1 MQLRKVARIVGLTT
15 LAWLGAVQTLSA
27 QETASDWVRT
37 EYGILRIVSAS
48 NYLSDSGTTLIGVQI
63 RLQPGW
69 KTYWR
74 TPGEAGVPTQ
84 FDWTESKN
92 VSGQEVIWPTPQRF
106 SEYEMETFGYDREVI
121 FPVYVSPVEGEDPI
135 DLHLKLNYGV
145 CKNICIPMES
155 RLHLTLSPKTSEQ
168 AEVGERSR
176 HARHIE
182 RFLKMVPAANGS
194 EGLTVEH
201 ILLRETEDGREIEIQ
216 VVGEPPMVWPDAAV
230 ELPPTHRLGIPL
242 VDISLDRK
250 LVRLRMPIW
259 SQKGSEDLVGQMAT
273 VVLWDE
279 DGRSVE
285 HRLEVDRAP
294 EPSKR

>member
-1 MQLRKVARIVGLTT
+1 MQPRKVARIVSLTV
-15 LAWLGAVQTLSA
+15 LAWLGVVQTSSA

-48 NYLSDSGTTLIGVQI
+48 NYLSDSGNTLIGVQI

-84 FDWTESKN
+84 FDWSASKN
-92 VSGQEVIWPTPQRF
+92 VSGHEVIWPTPQRF

-121 FPVYVSPVEGEDPI
+121 FPVYVTPGEGSDPVDVR
-135 DLHLKLNYGV
+135 LKLNYGV

-155 RLHLTLSPKTSEQ
+155 QLQLTLSPKTSEQ
-168 AEVGERSR
+168 EEIGERSR

-182 RFLKMVPAANGS
+182 RFIKKVPAANGS
-194 EGLTVEH
+194 EGLTIEH
-201 ILLRETEDGREIEIQ
+201 MLLRETEDGREIEIQ
-216 VVGEPPMVWPDAAV
+216 VVGETPMVWPDAAV

-259 SQKGSEDLVGQMAT
+259 SQEESEDLVGQLAT

-285 HRLEVDRAP
+285 HSLEVGRAP
-294 EPSKR
+294 EPKKR